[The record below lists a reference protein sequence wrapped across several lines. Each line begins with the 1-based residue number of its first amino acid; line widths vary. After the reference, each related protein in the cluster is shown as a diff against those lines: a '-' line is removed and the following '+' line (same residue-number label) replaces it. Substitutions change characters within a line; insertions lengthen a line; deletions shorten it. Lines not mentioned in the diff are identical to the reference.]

1 MKHEMKNS
9 ETNTLLTLEEVASR
23 CGVEYSFVRILVEHG
38 VIHVEGQGPP
48 RVSQEVTLRINKV
61 VRLQRDL
68 GVNVPGA
75 SVILDLLERIDELE
89 RQVRGRRR

>member
-1 MKHEMKNS
+1 MKDTES
-9 ETNTLLTLEEVASR
+9 NTLLTLEEVALR
-23 CGVEYSFVRILVEHG
+23 CGVEYSFVRVLVEHG
-38 VIHVEGQGPP
+38 VIHVERGAPP

-75 SVILDLLERIDELE
+75 SVVLDLLERIDELE
-89 RQVRGRRR
+89 RQLRSRRRE

>member
-1 MKHEMKNS
+1 MTSTK
-9 ETNTLLTLEEVASR
+9 ETTLLTLEEVAAR

-38 VIHVEGQGPP
+38 VIHVEGRAPP

-68 GVNVPGA
+68 GVNVPGV
-75 SVILDLLERIDELE
+75 SVILELLERIDELE
-89 RQVRGRRR
+89 GQLRSRQRG